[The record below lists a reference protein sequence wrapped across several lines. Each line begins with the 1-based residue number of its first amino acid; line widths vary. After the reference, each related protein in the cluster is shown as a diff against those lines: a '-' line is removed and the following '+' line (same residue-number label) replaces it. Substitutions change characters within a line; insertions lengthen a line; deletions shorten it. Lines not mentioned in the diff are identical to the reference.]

1 MTTAAAWIAGVDL
14 AYAEPMRQDESD
26 AIYDDVYDAMH
37 DDRALLPEG
46 FWFLF
51 AAFRTLAQT
60 SADPD
65 GFAAQTCRQ
74 LVQRARTGV
83 PMNEPSG
90 VEI

>member
-1 MTTAAAWIAGVDL
+1 VTTAAAWIAGVDQL
-14 AYAEPMRQDESD
+14 AVEPMHADESD

-60 SADPD
+60 NADPD

-83 PMNEPSG
+83 PMNEPEG
-90 VEI
+90 EL